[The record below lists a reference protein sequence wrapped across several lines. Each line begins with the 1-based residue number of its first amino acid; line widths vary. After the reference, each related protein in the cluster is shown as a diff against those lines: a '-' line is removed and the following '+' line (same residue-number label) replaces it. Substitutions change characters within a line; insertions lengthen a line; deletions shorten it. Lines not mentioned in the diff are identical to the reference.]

1 MSRQHNEDALVGFAY
16 HHLLSGKWQIIS
28 FAWRH
33 YWPDKKISSSSEA
46 FCYLPCGRAF
56 NCLRPQKDKKA
67 SRAHELVRISQEST
81 AAYHFPQQNTL
92 GEDKE
97 KRRGLTTIADDEQF
111 KQVVVVFGHF
121 ELGFLALRSLVL
133 ALADELVTK
142 TQRKTANCSVS
153 SREPLSS
160 VARWITH
167 HPLLFVRLSVQGC
180 QPNYNNLSSEVIFSL
195 LFT

>member
-1 MSRQHNEDALVGFAY
+1 MTSLLARQ
-16 HHLLSGKWQIIS
+16 
-28 FAWRH
+28 
-33 YWPDKKISSSSEA
+33 KISSSSEA

-160 VARWITH
+160 VARWITRCCSSDSLFRAASLITIIY
-167 HPLLFVRLSVQGC
+167 LLK
-180 QPNYNNLSSEVIFSL
+180 SSFHYYL
-195 LFT
+195 HK